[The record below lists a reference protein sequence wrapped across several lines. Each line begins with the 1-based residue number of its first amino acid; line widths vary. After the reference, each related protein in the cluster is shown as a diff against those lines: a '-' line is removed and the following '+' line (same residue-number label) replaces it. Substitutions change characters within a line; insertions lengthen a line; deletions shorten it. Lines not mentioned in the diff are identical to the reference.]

1 MLKLIIDN
9 TSSPQPQEKFLTDDE
24 EKETMLEILLTQG
37 LKSKT
42 PLLLGKQWRLID
54 NALLL

>member
-9 TSSPQPQEKFLTDDE
+9 TLPAQSQEKFLTEDE

-42 PLLLGKQWRLID
+42 PLLIGNQWRLID
-54 NALLL
+54 NVLLL

>member
-9 TSSPQPQEKFLTDDE
+9 TLPAPSQKRLLTEEEEQENI
-24 EKETMLEILLTQG
+24 LEMLLTQG
-37 LKSKT
+37 LKNKT
-42 PLLLGKQWRLID
+42 PLLLGSQWRLID